1 MHPQEDSVIQIIKQL
16 GVYVSADV
24 WSENTGGIFKLLVSP
39 KLPFKQFYLQVV
51 SRFILN

>member
-24 WSENTGGIFKLLVSP
+24 WSETSCIAKAA
-39 KLPFKQFYLQVV
+39 
-51 SRFILN
+51 I